1 MSKIETLEEVCR
13 ATGRGLI
20 PAERASRWDVFG
32 AVSPDFASEWW
43 GGPLTAKLALEQ
55 SETILAAIGGALALA
70 AQVSDDEAR
79 YAAYH
84 GLPVRA
90 PRRGGAVEGFI
101 VGGKKSDFPRRDGSL
116 TDAFLLFNP
125 LTGEGA
131 WVGDNLEPRLPLTGE
146 GAAFNFAVSSPLDQD
161 PPRGWGAQ
169 SSPLSEVIISDLIP
183 TAMRGKRFQR
193 QEQGRTRKGIK
204 TRWYEVGDMWL
215 PRRWFR

>member
-1 MSKIETLEEVCR
+1 MGKIETLEEVCR

-32 AVSPDFASEWW
+32 AVSPDFALEWW
-43 GGPLTAKLALEQ
+43 GGKVTAELALAQ
-55 SETILAAIGGALALA
+55 SEVILAAIGGALALA

-79 YAAYH
+79 WSAYH

-101 VGGKKSDFPRRDGSL
+101 IGGKKSDFPRRDGSL
-116 TDAFLLFNP
+116 TDAFLIYNP
-125 LTGEGA
+125 LTGEGN
-131 WVGDNLEPRLPLTGE
+131 WVGDNLEQRLPLTGE
-146 GAAFNFAVSSPLDQD
+146 GAAFNFAVGRSVSA
-161 PPRGWGAQ
+161 PPRGWGNGAA
-169 SSPLSEVIISDLIP
+169 EIIISDLVP
-183 TAMRGKRFQR
+183 AALRGRKFPIAT
-193 QEQGRTRKGIK
+193 QGRTRKGLK